1 MQFDVNAP
9 VLFIL
14 VGVVIAAVLA
24 QSVYF
29 LVKALRRA
37 KQLAM
42 DLTKIKKTIKTAALF
57 TIAPAVAIVISVI
70 ALSKDLGLALPWL
83 RLSVVGSMSYETI
96 AASNAESAMGLTF
109 GQVTSL
115 TAVQYVT
122 ILLVMTISIMVGIWL
137 VPVVAKKMQSG
148 MISIGSSEIALH
160 RILLPLLESFRQ
172 RYPGIRLR
180 IYNSNTKQAVSV
192 LKDRLVDFSLVTPPI
207 DSKHGFER
215 TDLTTF
221 REVPI
226 CGKAYADLTR
236 SPLSLAQLVTYPLIS
251 LCKGTSTHQLYTDWF
266 HKHGLTFT
274 PDIEAATA
282 DQILPM
288 VRANLGIGFIPEYAA
303 EDAARNGE
311 VSILHLL
318 ESPPERTICLLKRTD
333 MPLSV
338 AARELERMLLALPN
352 DRGI

>member
-1 MQFDVNAP
+1 MNSSLDAYRVFYYVAQHRS
-9 VLFIL
+9 ISR
-14 VGVVIAAVLA
+14 AAEMLYSNQPNVT
-24 QSVYF
+24 
-29 LVKALRRA
+29 R
-37 KQLAM
+37 
-42 DLTKIKKTIKTAALF
+42 TIKNLEQTLDCILFVRSNRGVTLTPEGEKLYAHVRVAMEQIQAGEQALEEE
-57 TIAPAVAIVISVI
+57 AN
-70 ALSKDLGLALPWL
+70 L
-83 RLSVVGSMSYETI
+83 
-96 AASNAESAMGLTF
+96 
-109 GQVTSL
+109 
-115 TAVQYVT
+115 
-122 ILLVMTISIMVGIWL
+122 
-137 VPVVAKKMQSG
+137 QSG

-172 RYPGIRLR
+172 KYPGIRLR

-318 ESPPERTICLLKRTD
+318 ERPPERTICLLKRTD